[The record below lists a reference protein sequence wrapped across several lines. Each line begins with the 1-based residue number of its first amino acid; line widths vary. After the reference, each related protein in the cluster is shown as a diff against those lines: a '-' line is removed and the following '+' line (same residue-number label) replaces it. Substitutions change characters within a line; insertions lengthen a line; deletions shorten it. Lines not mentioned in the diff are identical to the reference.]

1 MTTRY
6 SSSESDNSDIEE
18 RNHSRTSTSSVE
30 EDVTKGPNGN
40 TVRKTTKTTTTTRK
54 FTTTTDKD
62 GKQTTT
68 VTEEISVNGTP
79 VAPAPGFIA
88 RVSSLPLIHDGVST
102 LTSYAKD
109 NKYSRYALDTAGS
122 AVETVSKY
130 TEPYQTRLQPHI
142 SKVDQIATKSLDI
155 FETTFPIVTKP
166 TAEIVTQ
173 VKKPY
178 VYVEESSK
186 NAYTQIQSTIDT
198 RVTTP
203 VKAVTNN
210 LATHAASTRD
220 QITVVATSTRDQITT
235 AATSTANNITAAAT
249 TTATAIAARV
259 NTHATPLVDGLETIV
274 NRVLPADAEVEQSTA
289 SQSNQATRVVDLGRN
304 VSLRVSRRVSVS
316 VAPIAQSAQDLR
328 KSAENNATV
337 IKSKE
342 SIQALNIR
350 LNALLESVR
359 AHAKELQ
366 ENVQKVPTEA
376 SQRVQTL
383 SASLLIEIDSL
394 SLYLKEHSPKLPVYV
409 QVRLEPL
416 VGFVNDRYV
425 TVKGEMVKPD
435 VSALQ
440 KARNILQLT
449 TEETLPILQSAAQD
463 VKESLLQYQV
473 SIQENVNKGITK
485 VQAVNSSVSDAASR
499 AVETARVT
507 LVGAK

>member
-1 MTTRY
+1 
-6 SSSESDNSDIEE
+6 
-18 RNHSRTSTSSVE
+18 
-30 EDVTKGPNGN
+30 
-40 TVRKTTKTTTTTRK
+40 
-54 FTTTTDKD
+54 
-62 GKQTTT
+62 
-68 VTEEISVNGTP
+68 
-79 VAPAPGFIA
+79 
-88 RVSSLPLIHDGVST
+88 
-102 LTSYAKD
+102 
-109 NKYSRYALDTAGS
+109 
-122 AVETVSKY
+122 
-130 TEPYQTRLQPHI
+130 
-142 SKVDQIATKSLDI
+142 
-155 FETTFPIVTKP
+155 
-166 TAEIVTQ
+166 
-173 VKKPY
+173 
-178 VYVEESSK
+178 
-186 NAYTQIQSTIDT
+186 
-198 RVTTP
+198 
-203 VKAVTNN
+203 
-210 LATHAASTRD
+210 
-220 QITVVATSTRDQITT
+220 
-235 AATSTANNITAAAT
+235 
-249 TTATAIAARV
+249 
-259 NTHATPLVDGLETIV
+259 TIV

-289 SQSNQATRVVDLGRN
+289 GQSNQATRVVDLGRN

-316 VAPIAQSAQDLR
+316 
-328 KSAENNATV
+328 NNAAV

-350 LNALLESVR
+350 LNALLEAVR

-383 SASLLIEIDSL
+383 STSLLVEIDSL

-416 VGFVNDRYV
+416 MGFVNDRYV

-449 TEETLPILQSAAQD
+449 TEETLPILQSAAQE

-473 SIQENVNKGITK
+473 SIQENVHKGITK